1 MQRVFGIVGRSGS
14 GKTTLIEA
22 MIPWFRQ
29 QGLHV
34 AVIKHSHHNLQFEP
48 PHKDSSRFRSA
59 GALEVVVAS
68 PYHYALFH
76 NLEHQDEPMLRDLVA
91 RLQPDVDVVLVEGYR
106 QAAIPRLEVYRPSR
120 GIEPVYPHTEQVVAL
135 VSDEDLSA
143 HDLPCLD
150 LNQPQRVAEF
160 ILHFLQPQPQSLPAL
175 DK

>member
-22 MIPWFRQ
+22 MIPWFKH
-29 QGLHV
+29 QGLQV

-59 GALEVVVAS
+59 GAREVIVAS

-76 NLEHQDEPMLRDLVA
+76 NLEDQDEPMLRNLVA
-91 RLQPDVDVVLVEGYR
+91 RLQPEVDVILVEGYR

-120 GIEPVYPHTEQVVAL
+120 GIEPVYPHTEQVIAL

-143 HDLPCLD
+143 HDLVCLD
-150 LNQPQRVAEF
+150 LNQPQAVAEF
-160 ILHFLQPQPQSLPAL
+160 ILCFLQQKSESLL
-175 DK
+175 ESGQ